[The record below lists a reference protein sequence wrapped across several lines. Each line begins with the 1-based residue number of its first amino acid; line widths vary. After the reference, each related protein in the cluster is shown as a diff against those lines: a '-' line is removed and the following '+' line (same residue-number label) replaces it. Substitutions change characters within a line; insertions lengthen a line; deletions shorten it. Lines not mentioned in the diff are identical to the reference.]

1 MEAHALHSAADAA
14 KFRGEFRMRT
24 LAQSATASTAE
35 DAKAGH
41 GLSPALT
48 VACAATCGAMVANLY
63 YAQPL
68 IGLIA
73 PELGLG
79 ENISGLIVTLTQL
92 GYGAG
97 LLLVVSLAD
106 RIENRRLILTTLL
119 CAAAALAGV
128 AVSSSSTLF
137 LAASVAV
144 GFCSAGAQVVVP
156 FAAAL
161 TPEERRGRTIGNV
174 MAGLLAGIMLA
185 RPVSSMLADTL
196 GWRAVFWV
204 SAGLML
210 LLTAWL
216 AKALPHSHGSGGG
229 KPKPAHGGYGRML
242 ASMWSILLT
251 TPALQRRAVYQ
262 GIVFAIFNIFWTAA
276 PLMLANLF
284 GYGQKGIAL
293 FALAG
298 AGGALAAPLAG
309 RLGDRGY
316 VRIGTG
322 VALGT
327 VMISCFLAG
336 WAAALPSLAAL
347 VVFAV
352 TLDAATQVNQV
363 LGQRVIYSLASE
375 ARGRMNSVY
384 MTIVFLLGAGGSAV
398 ATLTYHH
405 GGWWTS
411 MLTGG
416 VLALA
421 ALVFFATELRR
432 PGG

>member
-1 MEAHALHSAADAA
+1 MRASAQ
-14 KFRGEFRMRT
+14 T
-24 LAQSATASTAE
+24 VTASTAE
-35 DAKAGH
+35 DANASQ

-79 ENISGLIVTLTQL
+79 GTVSGLIVTLTQL

-97 LLLVVSLAD
+97 LLLIVSLAD

-128 AVSSSSTLF
+128 ALSSSAAVF

-156 FAAAL
+156 FASSLA
-161 TPEERRGRTIGNV
+161 PEEKRGRTIGNI

-185 RPVSSMLADTL
+185 RPAASMLTDTL

-210 LLTAWL
+210 LLSVWL
-216 AKALPHSHGSGGG
+216 ARALPHSHGAGASG
-229 KPKPAHGGYGRML
+229 KAATRGGYGRIFV
-242 ASMWSILLT
+242 SMWRILMT
-251 TPALQRRAVYQ
+251 TPALQRRAAYQ

-276 PLMLANLF
+276 PLMLASSF

-309 RLGDRGY
+309 RLGDRGH
-316 VRIGTG
+316 VRLGTA

-327 VMISCFLAG
+327 VTISCVLAG

-352 TLDAATQVNQV
+352 TLDSATQVNQV

-375 ARGRMNSVY
+375 ARGRMNAIY

-398 ATLTYHH
+398 ATFTYHH

-411 MLTGG
+411 MLAAGALG
-416 VLALA
+416 LLAL
-421 ALVFFATELRR
+421 VIFATELRKPATSGR
-432 PGG
+432 

>member
-1 MEAHALHSAADAA
+1 MS
-14 KFRGEFRMRT
+14 T
-24 LAQSATASTAE
+24 TATTAE
-35 DAKAGH
+35 EASASH
-41 GLSPALT
+41 GLSAGLT
-48 VACAATCGAMVANLY
+48 VACAVTCGAMVANLY

-68 IGLIA
+68 IDLIA
-73 PELGLG
+73 PELRLS

-97 LLLVVSLAD
+97 LLLIVSLAD
-106 RIENRRLILTTLL
+106 RVENRRLILTTLV

-128 AVSSSSTLF
+128 ALSSSAPVF

-156 FAAAL
+156 FAASLA
-161 TPEERRGRTIGNV
+161 PEERRGRTIGNV

-185 RPVSSMLADTL
+185 RPISSMLADTL

-210 LLTAWL
+210 LLTGWL
-216 AKALPHSHGSGGG
+216 AKALPESRQ
-229 KPKPAHGGYGRML
+229 PERRERARTGYGHIL
-242 ASMWSILLT
+242 GSMWHILVT

-276 PLMLANLF
+276 PLMLARSF
-284 GYGQKGIAL
+284 GYGQQGIAL

-309 RLGDRGY
+309 RLRDRGH
-316 VRIGTG
+316 VRIGTAA
-322 VALGT
+322 ALVT
-327 VMISCFLAG
+327 VTLSCALSG
-336 WAAALPSLAAL
+336 WAAIPSVAAL
-347 VVFAV
+347 VLFAV

-363 LGQRVIYSLASE
+363 LGQRVIYSLPGE
-375 ARGRMNSVY
+375 ARGRMNAIY

-411 MLTGG
+411 MLAGS
-416 VLALA
+416 VLGL
-421 ALVFFATELRR
+421 
-432 PGG
+432 

>member
-1 MEAHALHSAADAA
+1 M
-14 KFRGEFRMRT
+14 
-24 LAQSATASTAE
+24 STATTTADE
-35 DAKAGH
+35 ASASR

-48 VACAATCGAMVANLY
+48 VACAVACGAMVANLY

-68 IGLIA
+68 IDLIA
-73 PELGLG
+73 PELRLSG
-79 ENISGLIVTLTQL
+79 NISGLIVTFTQL

-97 LLLVVSLAD
+97 LLLIVSLAD
-106 RIENRRLILTTLL
+106 RVENRRLILTTLI
-119 CAAAALAGV
+119 CAAAALIGV
-128 AVSSSSTLF
+128 AVSSSAPVF

-156 FAAAL
+156 FAASLA
-161 TPEERRGRTIGNV
+161 PEERRGRTIGNV

-185 RPVSSMLADTL
+185 RPASSMLADTF

-210 LLTAWL
+210 VLTGWL
-216 AKALPHSHGSGGG
+216 AKALPESGQAD
-229 KPKPAHGGYGRML
+229 KRPRIRAGYGRIL
-242 ASMWSILLT
+242 SSMWTILVT
-251 TPALQRRAVYQ
+251 TLALQRRAIYQ

-276 PLMLANLF
+276 PLMLARSF
-284 GYGQKGIAL
+284 GYGQQGIAL

-309 RLGDRGY
+309 RLGDRGH
-316 VRIGTG
+316 VRAGTA
-322 VALGT
+322 VALVT
-327 VMISCFLAG
+327 VMVSCVLSG
-336 WAAALPSLAAL
+336 WAAAIPSVAAL

-363 LGQRVIYSLASE
+363 LGQRVIYSLPGE
-375 ARGRMNSVY
+375 ARGRMNAIY

-411 MLTGG
+411 MLAAS
-416 VLALA
+416 VLGLIV
-421 ALVFFATELRR
+421 LGIFATEFRR
-432 PGG
+432 SAAPPR

>member
-1 MEAHALHSAADAA
+1 M
-14 KFRGEFRMRT
+14 
-24 LAQSATASTAE
+24 STAATTAE
-35 DAKAGH
+35 EASASH
-41 GLSPALT
+41 GLSAGLT
-48 VACAATCGAMVANLY
+48 VACAVTCGAMVANLY

-68 IGLIA
+68 IDLIA
-73 PELGLG
+73 PELRLS

-97 LLLVVSLAD
+97 LLLIVSLAD
-106 RIENRRLILTTLL
+106 RVENRRLILTTLI

-128 AVSSSSTLF
+128 AVSSSTPLF
-137 LAASVAV
+137 LVTAVAV

-156 FAAAL
+156 FAASLA
-161 TPEERRGRTIGNV
+161 PEERRGRTIGNV

-185 RPVSSMLADTL
+185 RPAASMLADTL

-210 LLTAWL
+210 VLAGWL
-216 AKALPHSHGSGGG
+216 AKALPKSHKPEGSRTRRMS
-229 KPKPAHGGYGRML
+229 YGHTLR
-242 ASMWSILLT
+242 SMGHILVA
-251 TPALQRRAVYQ
+251 TPALQRRAIYQ

-276 PLMLANLF
+276 PLMLVRSF
-284 GYGQKGIAL
+284 GYGQQGIAL

-316 VRIGTG
+316 IRTGT
-322 VALGT
+322 
-327 VMISCFLAG
+327 
-336 WAAALPSLAAL
+336 AAALVTVALSCVLSGWAGAIHWLAAL
-347 VVFAV
+347 VFFAI

-375 ARGRMNSVY
+375 ARGRMNAIY

-398 ATLTYHH
+398 ATLTYHY

-411 MLTGG
+411 MIAAAALGLV
-416 VLALA
+416 VLAI
-421 ALVFFATELRR
+421 FATEFR
-432 PGG
+432 PGRSQ

>member
-1 MEAHALHSAADAA
+1 MRASAQ
-14 KFRGEFRMRT
+14 T
-24 LAQSATASTAE
+24 VTASTAE
-35 DAKAGH
+35 DANASQ

-79 ENISGLIVTLTQL
+79 GTVSGLIVTLTQL

-97 LLLVVSLAD
+97 LLLIVSLAD

-128 AVSSSSTLF
+128 ALSSSAAVF

-156 FAAAL
+156 FASSLA
-161 TPEERRGRTIGNV
+161 PEERRGRTIGNI

-185 RPVSSMLADTL
+185 RPVASMLTDTL

-210 LLTAWL
+210 LLSVWL
-216 AKALPHSHGSGGG
+216 ARALPHSHGAGATG
-229 KPKPAHGGYGRML
+229 KAAVRGGYGHIFV
-242 ASMWSILLT
+242 SMWRILMT
-251 TPALQRRAVYQ
+251 TPALQRRAAYQ

-276 PLMLANLF
+276 PLMLARSF

-309 RLGDRGY
+309 RLGDRGH
-316 VRIGTG
+316 VRLGTA

-327 VMISCFLAG
+327 VTISCVLAG

-347 VVFAV
+347 AVFAV
-352 TLDAATQVNQV
+352 TLDSATQVNQV

-375 ARGRMNSVY
+375 ARGRMNAIY

-398 ATLTYHH
+398 ATVTYHH

-411 MLTGG
+411 MLAAGALG
-416 VLALA
+416 LLAL
-421 ALVFFATELRR
+421 VIFATELRKPAASGR
-432 PGG
+432 